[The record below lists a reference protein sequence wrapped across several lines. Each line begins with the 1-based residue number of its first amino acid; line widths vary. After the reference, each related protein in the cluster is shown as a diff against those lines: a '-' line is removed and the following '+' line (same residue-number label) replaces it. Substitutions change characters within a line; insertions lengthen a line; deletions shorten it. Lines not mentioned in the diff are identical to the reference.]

1 MFMIYLIIG
10 DDMTILDIIDK
21 KQKKQVLTKEE
32 INFWIDGVMN
42 GDVKDYQT
50 SALLMAIVINGM
62 NDDEIFYLTD
72 AMLKS
77 GDVIDLNSIEGIK
90 IDKHSTGGV
99 GDKVTPILAPL
110 LASFGLKVAKMSG
123 RGLGHTG
130 GTVDKFESIP
140 GYKIELTRDEFIKQ
154 VNDIGLAVIS
164 QSGNLVPADKK
175 LYALRDVTSTEDSIP
190 LIASSIMSKKIASG
204 ADYIFI
210 DVKVGNGALMKN
222 LADARTL
229 AHTMVKIGSRYNKK
243 TVCILTNMDEP
254 LGFAIGNALEIKE
267 VMETLKGMGPADL
280 LELIVEMGG
289 LIVSSTLGL
298 DLEEAKIQCFKKIN
312 NGEAYNKFQEL
323 VERQGGKLENLHI
336 SERVVSVRTPKAGF
350 INHIDALGLGEIA
363 RQIGAGRYTKDD
375 IINYSVGIVL
385 TKKVGDYVEAN
396 EELAKFYLA
405 DKDVRLNDIWDCYT
419 IEDEQMPKKQLI
431 YEVIK

>member
-1 MFMIYLIIG
+1 
-10 DDMTILDIIDK
+10 MTILDIIDK

-77 GDVIDLNSIEGIK
+77 GDVIDLSSIEGIK

-267 VMETLKGMGPADL
+267 IMETLKGMGPADL

>member
-1 MFMIYLIIG
+1 M
-10 DDMTILDIIDK
+10 
-21 KQKKQVLTKEE
+21 LTKEE

-77 GDVIDLNSIEGIK
+77 GDVIDLSSIEGIK

>member
-77 GDVIDLNSIEGIK
+77 GDVIDLSSIEGIK

-405 DKDVRLNDIWDCYT
+405 DMDVRLNDIWNCYT

>member
-1 MFMIYLIIG
+1 
-10 DDMTILDIIDK
+10 MTILDIIDK

-77 GDVIDLNSIEGIK
+77 GDVIDLSSIEGIK

-298 DLEEAKIQCFKKIN
+298 ELEEAKIQCFKKIN

-350 INHIDALGLGEIA
+350 INHIDALGLGEIV

>member
-1 MFMIYLIIG
+1 M
-10 DDMTILDIIDK
+10 
-21 KQKKQVLTKEE
+21 LTKEE

-77 GDVIDLNSIEGIK
+77 GDVIDLSSIEGIK

-375 IINYSVGIVL
+375 IINYSVSIVL

>member
-77 GDVIDLNSIEGIK
+77 GDVIDLSSIEGIK

-267 VMETLKGMGPADL
+267 VMETLKGIGPADL

>member
-1 MFMIYLIIG
+1 
-10 DDMTILDIIDK
+10 MTILDIIDK

-77 GDVIDLNSIEGIK
+77 GDVIDLSSIEGIK

-267 VMETLKGMGPADL
+267 VMETLKGIGPADL

>member
-77 GDVIDLNSIEGIK
+77 GDVIDLSSIEGIK

-298 DLEEAKIQCFKKIN
+298 ELEEAKIQCFKKIN

-350 INHIDALGLGEIA
+350 INHIDALGLGEIV

>member
-77 GDVIDLNSIEGIK
+77 GDVIDLSSIEGIK

>member
-1 MFMIYLIIG
+1 M
-10 DDMTILDIIDK
+10 
-21 KQKKQVLTKEE
+21 LTKEE

-77 GDVIDLNSIEGIK
+77 GDVIDLSSIEGIK

-267 VMETLKGMGPADL
+267 IMETLKGMGPADL